1 MINRTILSRSLLAG
15 AVAAL
20 GLGSAQLSANES
32 IETRGYVEHSSHIRD
47 GVGLTRFRNR
57 LQFEFNMDAGDRG
70 IFSNVSI
77 NGTIRATYDGVYDIN
92 DTEFGDDSGGP
103 LSFPAPGNPAFFA
116 ELAASAPP
124 PFVMPPGP
132 PFVSTNPSYAG
143 VFGPPPAFGGG
154 GAIPLPGAN
163 PLYLGVPPGGPNNP
177 NEGLKFLGSDLHSNP
192 FGGGVL
198 AYPSR
203 PCDHDSRGC
212 LDDYM
217 DRDLD
222 ELRMPDFNDDLDFLR
237 ELYIDATIPFSN
249 GHELGL
255 TLGRQQ
261 VVWGR
266 TDLFRVLDI
275 INPVDFS
282 ANNIY
287 EELEDAR
294 IPMLML
300 TGEYRM
306 GPVGAFDDLN
316 FQVVWKLEKPR
327 PHNLGQGGQ
336 PYAILGAGNLFR
348 ALSNCWDNGCTF
360 WNFPATGLAVDFPT
374 HVIGIRDVNRP
385 GDAFEEVGFRVEGVF
400 KGVGFSLN
408 AMTFFSQ
415 LPSLRGGIPADNP
428 FTPNPI
434 AIESQFFPYNFAFD
448 IEFPRIDLIGGSA
461 DFYIDSIKSA
471 FRVELA
477 YTSGEEFANTIE
489 ERLFS
494 ESDVVR
500 WVIGWD
506 RPTFI
511 PFLNKNRSFLI
522 SAQLFGQHLLDHE
535 EASVNS
541 AGIPTLRKIGMPDW
555 ENNYIFTLLIQG
567 NYMNDR
573 ITPQIITAWDFS
585 ARSGAVAP
593 TVTWK
598 PDNNWVVT
606 AGFNIKWGEGARE
619 YDDNLTANIFA
630 PDTCAPP
637 LRAAMHPA
645 CAASFSSLGKKAIEP
660 LGRFRAGPIGNA
672 IDEDEFQITVR
683 YQF

>member
-1 MINRTILSRSLLAG
+1 MINRRILGQGLLAG
-15 AVAAL
+15 AIAAL
-20 GLGSAQLSANES
+20 GVGGSQALAANES
-32 IETRGYVEHSSHIRD
+32 IETRGYVEHSSHVRD

-57 LQFEFNMDAGDRG
+57 FQYEFNIDAGDRG

-77 NGTIRATYDGVYDIN
+77 NGTLRATYDGVYDIN
-92 DTEFGDDSGGP
+92 DTDYGDNSGGS
-103 LSFPAPGNPAFFA
+103 LSFSAPGNPAFFDY
-116 ELAASAPP
+116 LNGGVHLFTPP
-124 PFVMPPGP
+124 
-132 PFVSTNPSYAG
+132 TEISYVG
-143 VFGPPPAFGGG
+143 TFGPGALGLD

-163 PLYLGVPPGGPNNP
+163 PMIGGTAIVNNP
-177 NEGLKFLGSDLHSNP
+177 NEGLKFLGKDAHDTP
-192 FGGGVL
+192 YGGGVL

-203 PCDHDSRGC
+203 PCDDDSRGC

-217 DRDLD
+217 DADLD
-222 ELRMPDFNDDLDFLR
+222 ELRMPDFNDNLDFLR

-249 GHELGL
+249 GDELGL
-255 TLGRQQ
+255 KLGRQQ

-300 TGEYRM
+300 TAEYRM
-306 GPVGAFDDLN
+306 GYTGVFDDLN
-316 FQVVWKLEKPR
+316 FQLVWKLEKPR

-336 PYAILGAGNLFR
+336 PYSILGAGNLFR
-348 ALSNCWDNGCTF
+348 SLANCWQNGCTF
-360 WNFPATGLAVDFPT
+360 WNFPGTGLAVDFPT
-374 HVIGIRDVNRP
+374 HVIGIRDVDRP
-385 GDAFEEVGFRVEGVF
+385 GDAFEEIGFRIEGLF
-400 KGVGFSLN
+400 RGVGFSLN
-408 AMTFFSQ
+408 AMSYFSQ

-428 FTPNPI
+428 FTPPP
-434 AIESQFFPYNFAFD
+434 ESQFYPYNFAFD
-448 IEFPRIDLIGGSA
+448 IAFPRVDLIGGSA
-461 DFYIDSIKSA
+461 DFYIESIKSA
-471 FRVELA
+471 FRVEVA
-477 YTSGEEFANTIE
+477 YTSGEEFANTLE

-541 AGIPTLRKIGMPDW
+541 AGIPTGRKVGMPDW
-555 ENNYIFTLLIQG
+555 ENNYILTLLIQG

-573 ITPQIITAWDFS
+573 ITPQIITAWDFG

-598 PDNNWVVT
+598 PTNNWVVT

-619 YDDNLTANIFA
+619 YDDNLTANIF
-630 PDTCAPP
+630 PPYTCPP
-637 LRAAMHPA
+637 PMLLGGDPA
-645 CAASFSSLGKKAIEP
+645 CFASFSSLGKKGVEP

-672 IDEDEFQITVR
+672 INEDEFQLTVR

>member
-1 MINRTILSRSLLAG
+1 MRNRRVLRRSLLAG
-15 AVAAL
+15 AVAMF
-20 GLGSAQLSANES
+20 GFSGAQLSAAES
-32 IETRGYVEHSSHIRD
+32 VETRGYVEHSSHVRD

-57 LQFEFNMDAGDRG
+57 VQFEFNMDAGDRG

-77 NGTIRATYDGVYDIN
+77 NGTIRATYDGVYDLN
-92 DTEFGDDSGGP
+92 DDEFGDESGDS
-103 LSFPAPGNPAFFA
+103 LMFPAPGNPAFFDY
-116 ELAASAPP
+116 LNGGVSPFAPP
-124 PFVMPPGP
+124 
-132 PFVSTNPSYAG
+132 TNISYVG
-143 VFGPPPAFGGG
+143 TFGPGALGLD

-163 PLYLGVPPGGPNNP
+163 PMIGGTAIVNNP
-177 NEGLKFLGSDLHSNP
+177 NEGLKFLGADVHNNP
-192 FGGGVL
+192 YGGGVL

-203 PCDHDSRGC
+203 PCDDDSRGC
-212 LDDYM
+212 LNDYM
-217 DRDLD
+217 DADLD
-222 ELRMPDFNDDLDFLR
+222 ELRMPDFNDNLDFLR

-249 GHELGL
+249 GHELGVSI
-255 TLGRQQ
+255 GRKQ

-275 INPVDFS
+275 VNPVDFS

-300 TGEYRM
+300 TTEYRM
-306 GPVGAFDDLN
+306 GSVGAFDDLN
-316 FQVVWKLEKPR
+316 FQLVWKLEKPR

-360 WNFPATGLAVDFPT
+360 WNFPGTGLAVDFPT

-385 GDAFEEVGFRVEGVF
+385 SDAFKEVGFRVEGVL

-408 AMTFFSQ
+408 AMTYFSQ
-415 LPSLRGGIPADNP
+415 LPSLRGGVLADNP
-428 FTPNPI
+428 FTPPPE
-434 AIESQFFPYNFAFD
+434 AQFFPYNFGFD
-448 IEFPRIDLIGGSA
+448 VAFPRVDLVGGSA
-461 DFYIDSIKSA
+461 DFYVESIKSA
-471 FRVELA
+471 FRIELA
-477 YTSGEEFANTIE
+477 YTSGEEFANTME

-500 WVIGWD
+500 WVIGMD

-511 PFLNKNRSFLI
+511 PFLNKNRSILV

-541 AGIPTLRKIGMPDW
+541 AGIPTSRKIGMPDW
-555 ENNYIFTLLIQG
+555 ENNYIFTLLLQA

-573 ITPQIITAWDFS
+573 ITPQIITAWDFG

-630 PDTCAPP
+630 PYTCPPPMLMGGAPE
-637 LRAAMHPA
+637 
-645 CAASFSSLGKKAIEP
+645 CFSSFSSLGKKAIEP

-672 IDEDEFQITVR
+672 INEDEFQLTVR